1 RRGLASTRL
10 AAAKAKGAPE
20 PAEPAAAESPLQA
33 ALVALDPESGHV
45 RAMVGGRNFD
55 DSRFNRAVQAKR
67 QPGSAFKPFVYAA
80 ALEAG
85 YTPATVIDRLD
96 DPIATFQGAWTPED
110 GHSSAT
116 SLSLRTALRMSSNRA
131 AVRLLQDVGIPR
143 TVEYARAMGVGELP
157 TVPSLA
163 LGSGEVTVQ
172 SLTAAYAA
180 FANHGLV
187 PHATLIRRIEDRDG
201 RLLYAANDPP
211 ARAISDTTAFLMTSM
226 MADVINAGT
235 GSRARR
241 LGFILPA
248 AGKTGTTN
256 DFNDAWFIGFTP
268 NLVSGVWVGF
278 DQPRTILPNGFA
290 ADIAVPMWAEFMKVA
305 TAGDGPEWFTPPPG
319 VTTDTVCRLS
329 GKLATQGCE
338 DVDVVDKDGHVER
351 RSMVYTE

>member
-1 RRGLASTRL
+1 GLDEKRRAL
-10 AAAKAKGAPE
+10 AAKRDAARRAKGLTTE
-20 PAEPAAAESPLQA
+20 TPADQAPLQA
-33 ALVALDPESGHV
+33 ALVALDPRTGHV
-45 RAMVGGRNFD
+45 RAMVGGRNFE

-110 GHSSAT
+110 GHSSAA
-116 SLSLRTALRMSSNRA
+116 SLSLRTALRLSSNRA

-143 TVEYARAMGVGELP
+143 TVEYAKAMGVGEVP

-163 LGSGEVTVQ
+163 LGSGEVTAQ

-187 PHATLIRRIEDRDG
+187 PHPTLIRRVEDPDG
-201 RLLYAANDPP
+201 RVLYESNDLPT
-211 ARAISDTTAFLMTSM
+211 RGISDTTAFLMTSM
-226 MADVINAGT
+226 LADVINAGT

-241 LGFILPA
+241 LGFTLPA

-256 DFNDAWFIGFTP
+256 D
-268 NLVSGVWVGF
+268 
-278 DQPRTILPNGFA
+278 
-290 ADIAVPMWAEFMKVA
+290 
-305 TAGDGPEWFTPPPG
+305 
-319 VTTDTVCRLS
+319 
-329 GKLATQGCE
+329 
-338 DVDVVDKDGHVER
+338 
-351 RSMVYTE
+351 